1 VEDYCRGIYK
11 VIITRTPLRISL
23 GGGGTDLPS
32 YYREYGHGFLIA
44 ATITK
49 YVYIAVNENFDN
61 DILLKYSESER
72 AKTVDEVRHPLL
84 RECLRA
90 AKIFNRVEVSSM
102 ADVPAG
108 TGLGSSGSFAVG
120 TLKALHLMSHQS
132 PTAEKL
138 AKMACNIE
146 MNILGEPVGK
156 QDQYI
161 AAVGGIASFK
171 FNDDESVEIERLDL
185 ARDVRTRIEENLML
199 FYTGVKRSASDVLA
213 SESQLRA
220 QGEVAVNNLSD
231 TRAIGYETLN
241 ILQSGDMNAFGQI
254 LTSQWKLKYQRQP
267 SVLHHQVNDWIQT
280 GIHAGALGGK
290 LIGAGGGG
298 FLLFY
303 ADRKNELRTS
313 MRQCGLEEVRF
324 GVDYEGSTVIVAR

>member
-1 VEDYCRGIYK
+1 M
-11 VIITRTPLRISL
+11 IITRTPLRISL

-32 YYREYGHGFLIA
+32 YYRENGHGFLIA
-44 ATITK
+44 ASITK

-61 DILLKYSESER
+61 DILLKYSEVER
-72 AKTVDEVRHPLL
+72 ARSIDDVRHPLL

-90 AKIFNRVEVSSM
+90 TEISKRIEISSM

-120 TLKALHLMSHQS
+120 TLKALHLVSHETPS
-132 PTAEKL
+132 AIKL
-138 AKMACNIE
+138 AEMACDIE
-146 MNILGEPVGK
+146 MNILGEPIGK

-161 AAVGGIASFK
+161 AAVGGITSFK

-185 ARDVRTRIEENLML
+185 ERDVRTRIEENLML
-199 FYTGVKRSASDVLA
+199 FYTGVKRSASEALA
-213 SESQLRA
+213 SESQPSKR
-220 QGEVAVNNLSD
+220 GGVVVNNLSD
-231 TRAIGYETLN
+231 TRAVGYETLK

-254 LTSQWKLKYQRQP
+254 LTNQWELKYQRQP
-267 SVLHHQVNDWIQT
+267 SALHDQVNEWIQI
-280 GIHAGALGGK
+280 GIQAGALGGK

-303 ADRKNELRTS
+303 SDRKNELRAS
-313 MRQCGLEEVRF
+313 MHECGLEEVGF
-324 GVDYEGSTVIVAR
+324 GVDYEGSTVTVAR